1 MEHGDLFHLGN
12 GSDYKRES
20 RYQFLIGV
28 IDSNRKLPWD
38 AYFSYIIIWSGMFH
52 SDVRHIPVITK
63 LYPRK
68 AAGVD
73 KREAKQEIYSIM
85 MSYCLEARSQVW

>member
-1 MEHGDLFHLGN
+1 
-12 GSDYKRES
+12 
-20 RYQFLIGV
+20 
-28 IDSNRKLPWD
+28 
-38 AYFSYIIIWSGMFH
+38 MFH